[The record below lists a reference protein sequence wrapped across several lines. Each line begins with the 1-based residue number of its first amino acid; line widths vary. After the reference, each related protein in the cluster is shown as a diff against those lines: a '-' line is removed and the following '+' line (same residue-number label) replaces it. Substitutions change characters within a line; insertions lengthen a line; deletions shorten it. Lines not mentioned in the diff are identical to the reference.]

1 MQSVLNAAP
10 KFKFFSIKKDYLEA
24 FLNKEEEALAQASL
38 EKIVALQH
46 QIEITKPNTLFGK
59 VTSTNPLLHHN

>member
-1 MQSVLNAAP
+1 MQLDLNAAS
-10 KFKFFSIKKDYLEA
+10 KFKFFPIKKDYLEA
-24 FLNKEEEALAQASL
+24 YLNKEEEALAQASL